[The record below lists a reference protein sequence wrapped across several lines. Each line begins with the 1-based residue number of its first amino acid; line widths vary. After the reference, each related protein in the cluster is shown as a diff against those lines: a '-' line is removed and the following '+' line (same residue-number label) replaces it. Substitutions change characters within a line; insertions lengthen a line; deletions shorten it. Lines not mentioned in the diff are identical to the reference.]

1 MRPLKLRRHGNIFY
15 AMATKNEICCNHK
28 YMFQRVSALN
38 FFGLQLF
45 SSIFCCW
52 NKKKSNQF
60 DFFFVSATKILCY
73 KWENMR
79 KSTCPRTLSRFS
91 EIFFLLSNQIHR
103 KFKANQNMLSKT
115 FYNKMV
121 DSENVQP
128 KQKLSDEDKQ
138 LLSAFIK
145 RIKQSGLQK

>member
-1 MRPLKLRRHGNIFY
+1 
-15 AMATKNEICCNHK
+15 
-28 YMFQRVSALN
+28 
-38 FFGLQLF
+38 
-45 SSIFCCW
+45 
-52 NKKKSNQF
+52 
-60 DFFFVSATKILCY
+60 
-73 KWENMR
+73 MR

-121 DSENVQP
+121 DRENVQP